1 MAGLRHKARVVALQA
16 LYESDSSKHDAKA
29 CLTRLAKEQSLPE
42 SALAFAM
49 ELIDGVLKHKARID
63 AVIKTHAPS
72 WPVEQLSIID
82 RNILRLAIFE
92 ISINNKV
99 PLKAAINEAVELAK
113 AFGSDSSPKFINGV
127 LGAVSQTEV
136 NSR

>member
-1 MAGLRHKARVVALQA
+1 MAGLRHKARVVALQS

-42 SALAFAM
+42 SAHSFAM

-63 AVIKTHAPS
+63 RMIQAHAPS

-113 AFGSDSSPKFINGV
+113 AFGSDSSPKFVNGV
-127 LGAVSQTEV
+127 LGAISQAQV
-136 NSR
+136 NSG

>member
-1 MAGLRHKARVVALQA
+1 MAGLRRKARVVALQA

-29 CLTRLAKEQSLPE
+29 CLTRLAEEQSLPE
-42 SALAFAM
+42 SALSFAM
-49 ELIDGVLKHKARID
+49 ELIDGVLKYKARID
-63 AVIKTHAPS
+63 AMIQTHAPS
-72 WPVEQLSIID
+72 WPVEQLSVID

-113 AFGSDSSPKFINGV
+113 AFGSDSSPKFVNGV
-127 LGAVSQTEV
+127 LGAVSQAQV
-136 NSR
+136 DSR

>member
-16 LYESDSSKHDAKA
+16 LYESDSSRHDAKA
-29 CLTRLAKEQSLPE
+29 CLTRLAEEQSLPE
-42 SALAFAM
+42 SALSFAM
-49 ELIDGVLKHKARID
+49 ELVDGVLKHKARID
-63 AVIKTHAPS
+63 GMIQAHAPS
-72 WPVEQLSIID
+72 WPVKELSVID

-113 AFGSDSSPKFINGV
+113 AFGSDNSPKFVNGV
-127 LGAVSQTEV
+127 LGAVSQTQI
-136 NSR
+136 NSG